1 LKTEVI
7 LTGTGVPH
15 PRPVGLPDVAMT
27 CWVQQQLAD
36 AGPLIVVADE
46 ALPHASPV
54 ACWSRTTTTSLY

>member
-1 LKTEVI
+1 MKTEVI

-36 AGPLIVVADE
+36 TG
-46 ALPHASPV
+46 
-54 ACWSRTTTTSLY
+54 R